1 MTLQCDLLIIGAGPG
16 GYVAAIRAAQLG
28 MSVIVV
34 DKSDK
39 LGGTCLN
46 VGCIPSKALL
56 HASHKFWD
64 SKHNFERFGIFADNI
79 RLDLQKLMS
88 YKNSV
93 VDELTRGIGFLFK
106 KNNIQFLQGSA
117 RFKSAN
123 EVEVTSTQQT
133 QTINSKHT
141 IIATGSAP
149 STIPNIQ
156 VDEERI
162 VSSTG
167 ILSLTKVPKHLVVI
181 GGGYIGLEM
190 ASVWSRLGSLVTVIE
205 YADRIL
211 PSLDHELAQTLQR
224 TLEKNGFVFRLQ
236 RSVQKIEK
244 RQKNMVLHIQCG
256 SQSSQLPEIME
267 CDTVL
272 VATGRTPITD
282 GLNLNGIGIQ
292 TNEKGFIQTNVNFQ
306 TTIPNIYAIGDVIG
320 GAMLAHKA
328 SDEGIAVAEILANQ
342 AGHVNYGVIPSVVYT
357 HPEVASVGKTEEELK
372 LNNVEYRVGKFPFMA
387 NSRAKIIGE
396 TAGFV
401 KILAHTTT
409 DQVLGAHII
418 GDHAGN
424 LIAEIA
430 TVMEFSGASE
440 DIARICHAHP
450 TQSEAVMEAAW
461 ATFAKAIHA

>member
-16 GYVAAIRAAQLG
+16 GYVAAVRAAQLG

-34 DKSDK
+34 DKRDK

-56 HASHKFWD
+56 HASQKFWD

-79 RLDLQKLMS
+79 RLDLQKLIS
-88 YKNSV
+88 YKNGV

-167 ILSLTKVPKHLVVI
+167 ILNLTKVPKHLVVI

-205 YADRIL
+205 YADRVL

-306 TTIPNIYAIGDVIG
+306 TTVPNIYAIGDVIG
-320 GAMLAHKA
+320 GTMLAHKA

-401 KILAHTTT
+401 KILAHATT

-440 DIARICHAHP
+440 DVARICHAHP